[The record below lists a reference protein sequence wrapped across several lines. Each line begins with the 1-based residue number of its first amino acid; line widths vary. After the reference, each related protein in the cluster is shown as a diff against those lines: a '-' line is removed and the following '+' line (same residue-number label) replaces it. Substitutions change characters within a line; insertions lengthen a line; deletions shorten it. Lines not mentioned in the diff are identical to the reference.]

1 MGFNPAFLCRLAR
14 IEIGGWIE
22 ILGMGF
28 SPSEDFMLFGVSGG
42 SKPPTVRIGFSPSA
56 VLLIMSAAGGSKP
69 PPYEWALVHPISV
82 VWHDFILE
90 FGMILF

>member
-14 IEIGGWIE
+14 IKIGGWIE
-22 ILGMGF
+22 
-28 SPSEDFMLFGVSGG
+28 
-42 SKPPTVRIGFSPSA
+42 TVRMGFSPSA
-56 VLLIMSAAGGSKP
+56 VLLKMSAADGSKPPPYGWALVHPQNCQKSALAVSKP

>member
-14 IEIGGWIE
+14 IKIGGWIE
-22 ILGMGF
+22 
-28 SPSEDFMLFGVSGG
+28 
-42 SKPPTVRIGFSPSA
+42 TVRMGFSPSA
-56 VLLIMSAAGGSKP
+56 VLLKMSAADGSKP